1 MAEIKAALK
10 ERTQILIERG
20 LVNVFEQKITINKNL
35 LDSLRKRELDNYKHI
50 LRRNGYNVYYDVP
63 RGFVGNVK
71 EMIKLFGVNYGLME
85 GR

>member
-50 LRRNGYNVYYDVP
+50 LRRNGYTFIMMCQEVLLGMLKRRLNCLELIM
-63 RGFVGNVK
+63 G
-71 EMIKLFGVNYGLME
+71 
-85 GR
+85 